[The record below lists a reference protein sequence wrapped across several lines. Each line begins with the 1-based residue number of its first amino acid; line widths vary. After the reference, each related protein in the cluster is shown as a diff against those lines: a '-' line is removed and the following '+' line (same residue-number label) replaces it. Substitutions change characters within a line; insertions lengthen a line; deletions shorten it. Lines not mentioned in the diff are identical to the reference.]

1 MIIRIISHPVTL
13 HQMLSSHDRTDENGP
28 TPAVSPSKK
37 LSTFTAQDSVSI
49 EWAVDTAASVSNDPV
64 TALLADLKKVEVESL
79 DSPQSSMTSLSGVY
93 KVDTLV
99 GLTNEGVMLFIPIY
113 IIVYNTNCIIVFLL
127 ATA

>member
-1 MIIRIISHPVTL
+1 
-13 HQMLSSHDRTDENGP
+13 MLTSHDRTDENGP